1 MKYPYTCTRGT
12 ITYVTSDGYEC
23 GREWFS
29 LHRHNRGR
37 FVRAVCEMEEEGLLR
52 DASWSLDGNW
62 RPVDGHVR
70 VALGGSVTGSTSYA
84 FNGSSVTCH
93 ALTDTHGH
101 VSLVKQ
107 SATAYEFLGLHSLIC
122 DGLLTAA
129 RGRDDINKERSI
141 NSITCSYSLHG
152 EEGLLA
158 FPIDI
163 GVTYLGEERLTIAAG
178 EFDVELTRFRG
189 YLILWEGG
197 PHDAEIKTP
206 VYAGISPPDGGSC
219 AFGTHAGVA
228 VSRV

>member
-23 GREWFS
+23 GRERFS
-29 LHRHNRGR
+29 LHRHDRGR

-52 DASWSLDGNW
+52 DASWSLDENW

-70 VALGGSVTGSTSYA
+70 VALGGNVTGSTSYA

-93 ALTDTHGH
+93 ALTDTHGQ

-129 RGRDDINKERSI
+129 RGRDDINRERGI

-163 GVTYLGEERLTIAAG
+163 GVTYLGEERLTVAAG
-178 EFDVELTRFRG
+178 EFDAHKFHVRWRPEWTPAAIWVWGEDYIFLKSMWEVSGLTCELTS
-189 YLILWEGG
+189 LE
-197 PHDAEIKTP
+197 
-206 VYAGISPPDGGSC
+206 VVPPI
-219 AFGTHAGVA
+219 T
-228 VSRV
+228 